1 MRTLLSWSTA
11 LSLLCSLSVTQFA
24 VNVAQPTV
32 QWAAAGNA
40 QAIQSE
46 LSALISTTGSS
57 ITTPLSTPVVNGRA
71 VAVRKSGARSER
83 LDAIVAWILA
93 QGRRSSIGSRIA
105 TALGIPRSEDLPV
118 IGKGYRTDDGVIHV
132 FDVSTVTSP
141 YEIILYRKVGNAA
154 IDWRVTR
161 AGTIITTVMVDQ
173 DVRVVPNDQYAAVLA
188 AELAYWDTKV
198 PPAPAQ
204 TTVGTN

>member
-1 MRTLLSWSTA
+1 M
-11 LSLLCSLSVTQFA
+11 
-24 VNVAQPTV
+24 
-32 QWAAAGNA
+32 
-40 QAIQSE
+40 
-46 LSALISTTGSS
+46 
-57 ITTPLSTPVVNGRA
+57 
-71 VAVRKSGARSER
+71 
-83 LDAIVAWILA
+83 
-93 QGRRSSIGSRIA
+93 
-105 TALGIPRSEDLPV
+105 
-118 IGKGYRTDDGVIHV
+118 